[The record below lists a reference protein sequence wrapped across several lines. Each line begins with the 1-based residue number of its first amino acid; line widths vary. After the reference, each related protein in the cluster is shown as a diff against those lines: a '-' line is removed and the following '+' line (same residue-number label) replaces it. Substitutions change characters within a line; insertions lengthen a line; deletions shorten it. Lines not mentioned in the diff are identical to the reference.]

1 MTDRIA
7 ALPMY
12 DWPEVRAE
20 TNAQWARIRDAL
32 RTAGIDAPETLT
44 RETGDLYDFWRRPE
58 LLFAQ
63 TCWGPMG
70 DGLAEHVHVIGQPDY
85 SDVEGGEGEF
95 YRSVVLMCE
104 SDLDEL
110 SGSVAPLSVLPD
122 ISPARGEISLVVAVP
137 KLAEPVTRVI
147 SPLAGEM
154 SGRTEGGAVGELPS
168 RTIAHLIRNKRFAY
182 NVPDSMSG
190 YLALQADLGSL
201 DLFSEQIP
209 TGGHRASIRAVA
221 SNHADVCAIDC
232 RSWALARLHEPAA
245 ANLIPIGWTTPRK
258 GLPYITSRNTPP
270 ETVAAMRAALMD
282 AGLIVA

>member
-12 DWPEVRAE
+12 DWPEVRAQ
-20 TNAQWARIRDAL
+20 TNAQWTRIREIL
-32 RTAGIDAPETLT
+32 RTAGIDAHETLT

-95 YRSVVLMCE
+95 YRSVVLMRRNDD
-104 SDLDEL
+104 SL
-110 SGSVAPLSVLPD
+110 SSGTPPSVLSD
-122 ISPARGEISLVVAVP
+122 ISPSRGEINLSAVAP
-137 KLAEPVTRVI
+137 TLAELTTRVI
-147 SPLAGEM
+147 SPPEGEM
-154 SGRTEGGAVGELPS
+154 SGRTEGGVTKRLPS
-168 RTIAHLIRNKRFAY
+168 ITSHQEAIRNKRLAY

-190 YLALQADLGSL
+190 YLALQSDLGSL
-201 DLFSEQIP
+201 DLFSEHIS

-232 RSWALARLHEPAA
+232 RSWALAQRHEPAA

-258 GLPYITSRNTPP
+258 GLPYITSRQTPP
-270 ETVAAMRAALMD
+270 ETVAAMRAALMA

>member
-32 RTAGIDAPETLT
+32 RVAGIDAPETLT
-44 RETGDLYDFWRRPE
+44 RETGDLYDFWRGSDI
-58 LLFAQ
+58 LFAQ

-95 YRSVVLMCE
+95 YRSVVLVRADDE
-104 SDLDEL
+104 SL
-110 SGSVAPLSVLPD
+110 SSGTPPSVLPD
-122 ISPARGEISLVVAVP
+122 ISPSRGEI
-137 KLAEPVTRVI
+137 TRVVNSAMVGAPAERLI
-147 SPLAGEM
+147 SPLEGEM
-154 SGRTEGGAVGELPS
+154 SGRTEGGVPEHQAAPTSL
-168 RTIAHLIRNKRFAY
+168 AHLIRNKRFAY

-201 DLFSEQIP
+201 DLFSEHIP

-232 RSWALARLHEPAA
+232 RSWALAQRHEPAA
-245 ANLIPIGWTTPRK
+245 ANLVPVGWTTPRK
-258 GLPYITSRNTPP
+258 GLPYIISRQTPS
-270 ETVAAMRAALMD
+270 ETVAMMRAALMD

>member
-20 TNAQWARIRDAL
+20 TNAQWTRIREIL
-32 RTAGIDAPETLT
+32 RLAGIDAPETLT
-44 RETGDLYDFWRRPE
+44 RETGDLYDFWRRPDI
-58 LLFAQ
+58 LFAQ

-95 YRSVVLMCE
+95 YRSVVLMRADDK
-104 SDLDEL
+104 SL
-110 SGSVAPLSVLPD
+110 SSGTPPSVLPD
-122 ISPARGEISLVVAVP
+122 ISPAGGENTQSQRS
-137 KLAEPVTRVI
+137 TRVI

-154 SGRTEGGAVGELPS
+154 SGRTEGGNVGELPP
-168 RTIAHLIRNKRFAY
+168 RNIDNLIRNKRFAY

-201 DLFSEQIP
+201 DLFSEHVP

-232 RSWALARLHEPAA
+232 RSWALAQRHEPAA
-245 ANLIPIGWTTPRK
+245 VNLIPIGWTTPRK
-258 GLPYITSRNTPP
+258 GLPYITSRQTPP
-270 ETVAAMRAALMD
+270 ETLAAMRAALMD